1 MDKLDHKMLK
11 IYKKI
16 TGNLVLEFKDFQS
29 MTNSQLVTIP
39 ASQEFVPVP
48 LGYVLSM
55 FYIPE
60 VLNAYKKGLWSLE
73 KEDKEILFNR
83 AKDLGLY
90 FENEYGPDDLE
101 QPKNLY
107 SPKEIKSLLQ
117 RKRVKEVSEIIKEG
131 TSEQKQMLAAIAK
144 ENFMDLDAK
153 TIQAIEEGL
162 KVSITESD
170 A

>member
-11 IYKKI
+11 VYKKI
-16 TGNLVLEFKDFQS
+16 AGNLILEFKDFQS
-29 MTNSQLVTIP
+29 MTNSQLITIP

-60 VLNAYKKGLWSLE
+60 VISAYRQGLWALE
-73 KEDKEILFNR
+73 KEDKEILINR
-83 AKDLGLY
+83 ATELGLY
-90 FENEYGPDDLE
+90 FTNEFGADDLE

-117 RKRVKEVSEIIKEG
+117 RKRVKEVNDIIEEG
-131 TSEQKQMLAAIAK
+131 TPQQKEMLAVIAK

-153 TIQAIEEGL
+153 TIQVIEEGL
-162 KVSITESD
+162 RISISESD

>member
-1 MDKLDHKMLK
+1 MERLDHKMLK

-29 MTNSQLVTIP
+29 MTNSQLITIP
-39 ASQEFVPVP
+39 ANQEFVPVP

-60 VLNAYKKGLWSLE
+60 VLSAYRQGLWSLE
-73 KEDKEILFNR
+73 KEDKEILINR
-83 AKDLGLY
+83 AKELGLY
-90 FENEYGPDDLE
+90 FENEFGPDDLE

-117 RKRVKEVSEIIKEG
+117 RKRVNEIKEIINEG
-131 TSEQKQMLAAIAK
+131 TPQQKEMLAAIAK

-153 TIQAIEEGL
+153 TIQVIEEGL
-162 KVSITESD
+162 KVSVTESD